1 MSIIHLGKIN
11 VQDREN
17 KTRSSEVT
25 YDGRTIGL
33 FTMVGDDPGRFDAD
47 SNAKKKDI
55 QAATKMAMNAGAP
68 SLQSHIN
75 EMFLATEAKETSLR
89 RMRNRLR
96 KQTLFAT
103 PDEKV
108 RVIASPYCERIR
120 SRIKK
125 EYPEAVILNTLSEDE
140 AFRHYFVG
148 TS

>member
-11 VQDREN
+11 LQDRDT

-33 FTMVGDDPGRFDAD
+33 FTMVGDDPGRFDVD
-47 SNAKKKDI
+47 SKAKKKDI
-55 QAATKMAMNAGAP
+55 QAATEMALDAGDP
-68 SLQSHIN
+68 SLQAHIS
-75 EMFLATEAKETSLR
+75 EIFLATEARETSLR
-89 RMRNRLR
+89 RMKNRLR

-125 EYPEAVILNTLSEDE
+125 QYPEAVILNTLSEDE
-140 AFRHYFVG
+140 AFRHYFVS